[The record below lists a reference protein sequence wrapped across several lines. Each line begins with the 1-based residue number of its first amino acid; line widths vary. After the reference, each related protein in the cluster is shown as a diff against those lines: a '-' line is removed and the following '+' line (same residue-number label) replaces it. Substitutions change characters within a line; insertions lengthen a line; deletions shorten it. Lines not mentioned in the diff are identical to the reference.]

1 MLCARPRPEQPGR
14 KDLKM
19 IEVRLETH
27 PARRLLARSHTGD
40 YQQIG
45 PTFERLMGTAGSLGL
60 LGPDSTSIGI
70 YYHDPD
76 ATPIDELRS
85 HACVVVPQEFD
96 QVPDG
101 FEIVDLPAGEVAVG
115 VHRGP
120 YIELGQS
127 YRWLFGEW
135 LPSSGR
141 VPADRPCYEIYADDP
156 RTTKPEELRTLICI
170 PLKTSA
176 G

>member
-1 MLCARPRPEQPGR
+1 
-14 KDLKM
+14 M

-27 PARRLLARSHTGD
+27 PPRRLLTRFHAGD
-40 YQQIG
+40 YQEIG
-45 PTFERLMGTAGSLGL
+45 LTFARLTGTAKSLGL

-70 YYHDPD
+70 YYDNPD
-76 ATPIDELRS
+76 ATPVEELRS

-115 VHRGP
+115 VHCGP
-120 YIELGQS
+120 YTELGQS

-141 VPADRPCYEIYADDP
+141 VPAERPCYEIYADDLV
-156 RTTKPEELRTLICI
+156 TTKPEDLRTLICI
-170 PLKTSA
+170 PLKASA
-176 G
+176 A